1 MQNHIDVSLLDRIP
15 SKDLL
20 SNIETNSEDMKSSL
34 LLWSKSSGK
43 IVISEVFENHMF
55 PNEVKYD
62 FGNMTKQD
70 GNQWSFV
77 TMKEYEE
84 YKEKHI
90 ALFDHIQKLDNELQQ
105 QGGKRRRT
113 MKKKRSKRLRSKSR
127 KMK

>member
-1 MQNHIDVSLLDRIP
+1 
-15 SKDLL
+15 
-20 SNIETNSEDMKSSL
+20 MKSAL

-43 IVISEVFENHMF
+43 IVISEVFENHVF

-77 TMKEYEE
+77 TMKEEE
-84 YKEKHI
+84 YKENHI
-90 ALFDHIQKLDNELQQ
+90 ALFDHIKIETVSFNSKGEKTANDEE
-105 QGGKRRRT
+105 
-113 MKKKRSKRLRSKSR
+113 KRSKRLRSKSR